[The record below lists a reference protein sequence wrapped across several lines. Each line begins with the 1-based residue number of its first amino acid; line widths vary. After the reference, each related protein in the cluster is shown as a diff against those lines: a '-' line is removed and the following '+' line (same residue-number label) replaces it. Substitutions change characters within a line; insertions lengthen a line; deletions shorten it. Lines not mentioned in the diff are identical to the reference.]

1 MSPYKETVI
10 GSFGSGTF
18 IGEVP
23 ILLAAPYERVTV
35 RTLEQ
40 SHLFRKKGDLLADDI
55 YLSISNTGD
64 LAYYGATFRIGIN
77 CIVRAGETYFSWNL
91 AAGLA
96 HELNNPATAAGRV
109 TTQLHQIFQTLPSLS
124 IKVYQRKDMTPEQLA
139 YVSNL
144 EYDLTRDYTS
154 KNLLLL

>member
-1 MSPYKETVI
+1 
-10 GSFGSGTF
+10 
-18 IGEVP
+18 
-23 ILLAAPYERVTV
+23 
-35 RTLEQ
+35 
-40 SHLFRKKGDLLADDI
+40 LADDI

-64 LAYYGATFRIGIN
+64 LAYYSATCQIGIN